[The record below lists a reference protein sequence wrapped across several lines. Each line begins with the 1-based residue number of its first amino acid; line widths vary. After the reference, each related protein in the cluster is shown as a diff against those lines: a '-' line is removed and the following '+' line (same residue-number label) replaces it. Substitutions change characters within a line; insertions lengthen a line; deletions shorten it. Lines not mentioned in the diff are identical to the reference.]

1 LKAAKLSAD
10 GTTKSL
16 RIAKF
21 LYLKSSIS
29 TTLLDPTLITAGPS
43 IRIYATLDF
52 LKHLLLKSTLFDN
65 YNATHLVNNKEQLDK
80 GSFVKSPV
88 ELVVEARTFIL
99 LITRR
104 GTRTFKG
111 LFNKRDGKR
120 VNLILRDIA
129 VVKGFYINIISKA
142 LLFKKGVWV
151 YKLDSTLCIGTKQEN
166 IVLIKLKRIYKV
178 NFLKYKP
185 IFTYLDALSEIPISV
200 YKVPIYPTLKRKIK
214 ERY

>member
-1 LKAAKLSAD
+1 LL
-10 GTTKSL
+10 GIVKS
-16 RIAKF
+16 

-29 TTLLDPTLITAGPS
+29 ITLFNLTLIIAGPS

-52 LKHLLLKSTLFDN
+52 SKHLLLKSTLFNN
-65 YNATHLVNNKEQLDK
+65 YNATYLVNNKERLDK
-80 GSFVKSPV
+80 GSFVKLPV
-88 ELVVEARTFIL
+88 ELVVEVKTFIL

-120 VNLILRDIA
+120 VNLMLYN
-129 VVKGFYINIISKA
+129 VVVIKGFYINIVLEA

-151 YKLDSTLCIGTKQEN
+151 YKLDSTLCKGTKQEN
-166 IVLIKLKRIYKV
+166 IVLIKLKRIYRV

-185 IFTYLDALSEIPISV
+185 IFTYSNALFKILISV
-200 YKVPIYPTLKRKIK
+200 YKVLIYSTLKRKIK
-214 ERY
+214 ECYRRIREY